1 MKPTSVAF
9 DRKSIT
15 NPNLHK
21 KNQISLFIFLLI
33 KNIIFNAKKKK
44 IISITKHREPI
55 KNTPLVK

>member
-33 KNIIFNAKKKK
+33 KNIIFNAKKK
-44 IISITKHREPI
+44 
-55 KNTPLVK
+55 